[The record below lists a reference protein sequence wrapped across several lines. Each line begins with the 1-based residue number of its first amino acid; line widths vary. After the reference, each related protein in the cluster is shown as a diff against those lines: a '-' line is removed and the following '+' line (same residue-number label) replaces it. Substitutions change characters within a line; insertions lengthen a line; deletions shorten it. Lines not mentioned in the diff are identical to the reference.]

1 MSVTR
6 QVVVGQGDVV
16 EVSSRRVGEP
26 PRLGEI
32 IEVLGPPDH
41 RHYRVRWEDG
51 HESILYPGEATTIKQ
66 RSSATRATRM
76 LDIAAATRL
85 LIDKLRAAGLEFE
98 VLPHRRTTT
107 AAAEARVLGVLP
119 QAVAKT
125 VIARDAEGVHVRAV
139 VAASSS
145 VDISKLARA
154 VSATEVVLLDE
165 SELVSG
171 YPQFELGAVPP
182 FGGPGGDRIVVDRA
196 LREHDHVV
204 FDGGVHDTALRMRT
218 EDLIAVA
225 EAQCA
230 DIAADQPESGQ
241 KR

>member
-1 MSVTR
+1 MSATG
-6 QVVVGQGDVV
+6 QVVARPGDVV

-26 PRLGEI
+26 LRLGEI
-32 IEVLGPPDH
+32 IEVLGRPEH
-41 RHYRVRWEDG
+41 RHYRVRWADG
-51 HESILYPGEATTIKQ
+51 HESILYPGEATTI
-66 RSSATRATRM
+66 RERRRATRATPT
-76 LDIAAATRL
+76 LDLAAATRL
-85 LIDKLRAAGLEFE
+85 LIEKLRAAGLEFE
-98 VLPHRRTTT
+98 AVPHRRTTT

-139 VAASSS
+139 VAASSH
-145 VDISKLARA
+145 VNISKLAKA
-154 VSATEVVLLDE
+154 VSATDVVLLDE
-165 SELVSG
+165 SELVSA

-182 FGGPGGDRIVVDRA
+182 FGGPDGDRVVVDQA
-196 LREHDHVV
+196 LTEHDHVV

-230 DIAADQPESGQ
+230 DIAAD
-241 KR
+241 

>member
-1 MSVTR
+1 MSARR
-6 QVVVGQGDVV
+6 QAAVGQGNVV
-16 EVSSRRVGEP
+16 EVSGRRVGEP

-32 IEVLGPPDH
+32 LEVLGGPDH
-41 RHYRVRWEDG
+41 RHYRVRWENG
-51 HESILYPGEATTIKQ
+51 HESILYPGEATTIRE
-66 RSSATRATRM
+66 RSRATRATPK
-76 LDIAAATRL
+76 LDLAAATRV
-85 LIDKLRAAGLEFE
+85 LIEKLHDAGLKFE

-139 VAASSS
+139 VAASSH
-145 VDISKLARA
+145 VNVAKLAKA
-154 VSATEVVLLDE
+154 VSATDVVLLNE
-165 SELVSG
+165 SELVSA

-182 FGGPGGDRIVVDRA
+182 FGGPRGDRVVVDRA
-196 LREHDHVV
+196 LAECDHVV

-225 EAQCA
+225 EAQSA
-230 DIAADQPESGQ
+230 DIAAD
-241 KR
+241 